1 MDDVLGTEVEVEG
14 NDQTEATNQSVE
26 GSAEEAFFDAAK
38 VAQLDPRLVPSYKEM
53 QGAYTKKTQEIAEQR
68 KAYTAFEKQYGDLNT
83 VSTFLGS
90 IAEPEGLLNW
100 WAQVG
105 EELGLNRQQLA
116 ALFNATGGDP
126 TAVAQV
132 VEGQKPEGLPLPN
145 DPNRPL
151 TVAEFQKHQQEI
163 QAAEARQVE
172 DRTVQAVMAKAGITQ
187 DDPKWMWV
195 IQAAQRQPQYLGTE
209 VRLQRGLAEH
219 QQYLDSYAAQ
229 TAAKHATKQAAAP
242 KGLGGGLPAGGRPAP
257 PKTFAE
263 ARVSAAARFE
273 ALTANQ

>member
-1 MDDVLGTEVEVEG
+1 MDDVLGTEVEAIEG
-14 NDQTEATNQSVE
+14 QTEATDESVE

-68 KAYTAFEKQYGDLNT
+68 KAYAAFEKQYGDLST

-105 EELGLNRQQLA
+105 EEMGLNRQQLA
-116 ALFNATGGDP
+116 ALFDATGGDP
-126 TAVAQV
+126 AQVAQV
-132 VEGQKPEGLPLPN
+132 VEGAEKPAGLPLPN

-151 TVAEFQKHQQEI
+151 TVAEFQRHQQEI
-163 QAAEARQVE
+163 QAAEARQAE
-172 DRTVQAVMAKAGITQ
+172 DRTVQTVMSKAGINPGDAQ
-187 DDPKWMWV
+187 YLWV

-209 VRLQRGLAEH
+209 VRLQRGLAEYKQH
-219 QQYLDSYAAQ
+219 LDSYAAQ

-242 KGLGGGLPAGGRPAP
+242 KGLGGGLPAGGRPDA
-257 PKTFAE
+257 PKTFADAKAS
-263 ARVSAAARFE
+263 ARARMD
-273 ALTANQ
+273 ALLAQQ

>member
-14 NDQTEATNQSVE
+14 NDQTEATTQSVE

-68 KAYTAFEKQYGDLNT
+68 KAYAAFEKQYGDLST

-105 EELGLNRQQLA
+105 EEMGLNRQQLA
-116 ALFNATGGDP
+116 ALFDATGGDP
-126 TAVAQV
+126 AQV
-132 VEGQKPEGLPLPN
+132 VAAVEGEKPAGLPLPN

-151 TVAEFQKHQQEI
+151 TMADFNRYQQEQ
-163 QAAEARQVE
+163 QAIVARQQE
-172 DRTVQAVMAKAGITQ
+172 DQTVQTAMAKAGINR
-187 DDPKWMWV
+187 DDPQYLWV

-209 VRLQRGLAEH
+209 VRLQRGLAEYKQH
-219 QQYLDSYAAQ
+219 LDSYAAQ
-229 TAAKHATKQAAAP
+229 TAAKHAAKQAAAP
-242 KGLGGGLPAGGRPAP
+242 KGLGGGLPAGGRPDA
-257 PKTFAE
+257 PKTFADAKASAK
-263 ARVSAAARFE
+263 ARMD
-273 ALTANQ
+273 ALLAQQ